1 MTKLA
6 GVDLDL
12 LNGLVIDLTRPKNKR
27 AKRANDSELRPV
39 DGSAKKGERSELK
52 AKPAPKAVDPLD
64 GYVPTRRVKYVGRQ
78 RCGECGGRTEY
89 VAGDLL
95 EYRSVAKMS
104 GVRTI
109 RTRAFAK
116 TDYRWGGLEVGV
128 EYLEEEET
136 TCPECLRLSRVLDS
150 GLDILL
156 GLHPREPVQV
166 PLF

>member
-1 MTKLA
+1 MTKLI

-12 LNGLVIDLTRPKNKR
+12 LNGLVIDLSRPKRKAREHNANEPKASETSK
-27 AKRANDSELRPV
+27 AKVE
-39 DGSAKKGERSELK
+39 AKV

-78 RCGECGGRTEY
+78 RCEECGKRTEY

-136 TCPECLRLSRVLDS
+136 TCPECLNLSRVLDR
-150 GLDILL
+150 GIDILL